1 LSILKKTALYFAR
14 KEYCR
19 SAILERA
26 DLSAIKEKPTPK
38 ILVGLGLIAFSYAIG
53 LPAVVAMGVI
63 AVWIKEPLVLV
74 IGGPLIYAVST
85 IVFIIGI
92 KMAGKKYFQVFSR
105 WLTRVVL
112 EKILGKDHPSFA
124 GTDSDNCPGGG
135 SA

>member
-1 LSILKKTALYFAR
+1 LRILRKTALYFAR

-26 DLSAIKEKPTPK
+26 DLSAIREKPTPR
-38 ILVGLGLIAFSYAIG
+38 ILVGLGMIAFSYVIG
-53 LPAVVAMGVI
+53 LPAVVAMGII
-63 AVWIKEPLVLV
+63 AVWIREPLVLV

-92 KMAGKKYFQVFSR
+92 EMAGKKYFRVFSR

-112 EKILGKDHPSFA
+112 EKILGKDLPSLT
-124 GTDSDNCPGGG
+124 GTDSDNCPGG
-135 SA
+135 

>member
-1 LSILKKTALYFAR
+1 MRILRKTALYFAR

-26 DLSAIKEKPTPK
+26 DLSAIREKPTPR
-38 ILVGLGLIAFSYAIG
+38 ILVGLGMIAFSYVIG
-53 LPAVVAMGVI
+53 LPAVVAMGII
-63 AVWIKEPLVLV
+63 AVWIREPLVLV

-92 KMAGKKYFQVFSR
+92 EMAGKKYFRVFSR

-112 EKILGKDHPSFA
+112 EKILGKDLPSLT
-124 GTDSDNCPGGG
+124 GTDSDNCPGG
-135 SA
+135 

>member
-1 LSILKKTALYFAR
+1 MRILRKTALYFAR

-19 SAILERA
+19 SAILEKA
-26 DLSAIKEKPTPK
+26 DLSAIREKPTPR
-38 ILVGLGLIAFSYAIG
+38 ILAGLGLIAFSYVIG

-63 AVWIKEPLVLV
+63 AVWIREPLVLV

-92 KMAGKKYFQVFSR
+92 EIAGKKYFRVFSR

-112 EKILGKDHPSFA
+112 EKILGKDLPSLT
-124 GTDSDNCPGGG
+124 GTDSDNCPGGK

>member
-1 LSILKKTALYFAR
+1 MRILRKTALYFAR

-26 DLSAIKEKPTPK
+26 DLSAIKEKPTPR
-38 ILVGLGLIAFSYAIG
+38 ILVGLGMIAFSYVIG
-53 LPAVVAMGVI
+53 LPAVVAMGII
-63 AVWIKEPLVLV
+63 AVWIREPLVLV

-92 KMAGKKYFQVFSR
+92 EMAGKKYFRVFSR

-112 EKILGKDHPSFA
+112 EKILGKDLPSLT
-124 GTDSDNCPGGG
+124 GTDSDNCPGG
-135 SA
+135 

>member
-19 SAILERA
+19 AAILERA

-38 ILVGLGLIAFSYAIG
+38 ILVGLGLIAFSYVIG

-63 AVWIKEPLVLV
+63 AVWIKEPLVV
-74 IGGPLIYAVST
+74 IIGGPLIYAIST
-85 IVFIIGI
+85 VVFIIGI
-92 KMAGKKYFQVFSR
+92 KMAGKKYFHVSSR

-112 EKILGKDHPSFA
+112 EKILGKDLRTLT
-124 GTDSDNCPGGG
+124 GTGPDNGL
-135 SA
+135 